1 MEKSQG
7 YKQCAEGA
15 LRIVL
20 HRSLARSTRVGSC
33 GGGPLALVPLFL
45 CVAVGCSDIREQM
58 RFANSDPNDT
68 TETTVAPAAP
78 GSEVSLLSAFYGLDD
93 ALPPLGRFLV
103 CNGEG
108 LGDDGMPV
116 IFSEEV
122 DLESV
127 QAGDFRV
134 VLADGGTGQI
144 LCVTPAPATDSGE
157 FRTILMVGD
166 FGSAENQPVRVEITG
181 NILSKD
187 QRFNFRGRQVDVI
200 PLEDGPTLILAE
212 IVPSAEWDLGKTSTR
227 FPFGGGSGCPE
238 STQQVLRVVWTGG
251 VTKPG
256 GSEVD
261 DVERQGYRVFVD
273 KGTGR
278 AEETSPF
285 AIGDL
290 GDGDNN
296 HELCLDTDAP
306 ALRVEFPAG
315 LVTDP
320 RDDLNPETQVSVAR

>member
-1 MEKSQG
+1 M
-7 YKQCAEGA
+7 
-15 LRIVL
+15 RIVL
-20 HRSLARSTRVGSC
+20 HHSLTLSARVSSR
-33 GGGPLALVPLFL
+33 GGASSWGPLALVPLFL
-45 CVAVGCSDIREQM
+45 CFAVGCSDVREQLG
-58 RFANSDPNDT
+58 FSNSDPNDT
-68 TETTVAPAAP
+68 TETTVAPAP
-78 GSEVSLLSAFYGLDD
+78 GSDVSLLSAFYGLDD
-93 ALPPLGRFLV
+93 ALPPLGRLLV
-103 CNGEG
+103 CDFEG

-116 IFSEEV
+116 IFSKEV

-134 VLADGGTGQI
+134 VLADGGTGEI
-144 LCVTPAPATDSGE
+144 LCVTPAPATDTGE
-157 FRTILMVGD
+157 LRTILMIGD
-166 FGSAENQPVRVEITG
+166 FGSAENPPVRVEISG

-187 QRFNFRGRQVDVI
+187 QRFNFRGRHVDVI
-200 PLEDGPTLILAE
+200 RLEDGPTLILAE
-212 IVPSAEWDLGKTSTR
+212 VVPPAEWDLGKARTR

-273 KGTGR
+273 TGTDR
-278 AEETSPF
+278 PAEVAPF
-285 AIGDL
+285 ALGDL

-315 LVTDP
+315 LLTDP
-320 RDDLNPETQVSVAR
+320 RDDLNPETQVTVAR